1 MCRLICETE
10 NIIQSQLED
19 IKLVHRVNISMN
31 EIWNDFKEYG
41 NGMDLPVGAVGGVTL
56 EKFTLVC
63 TIQRKDNNTFV
74 LTEVKKYDLEYESIQ
89 KYLVAYVCC
98 DYCLDLGGKGDT
110 AYLCQ
115 TQAFN
120 ELKESIDEQLKSY
133 NLFIQLEP
141 HSGYVLKVVKQNPFY
156 FTHIGINTS
165 SQKVQECIKGCT
177 NQYNLAEYLKK
188 NYLKNLI

>member
-1 MCRLICETE
+1 MYQLIYE
-10 NIIQSQLED
+10 NIIQSQLEEIELD
-19 IKLVHRVNISMN
+19 YQVNISMN
-31 EIWNDFKEYG
+31 EIWGDFQNSG

-56 EKFTLVC
+56 KKFPLVC

-74 LTEVKKYDLEYESIQ
+74 LTEVKKYYWEYKSIH

-98 DYCLDLGGKGDT
+98 DYGLDLGDKGDT

-120 ELKESIDEQLKSY
+120 ELKESINEQLKSY

-141 HSGYVLKVVKQNPFY
+141 HSSYVLKVAKRNPFY

-165 SQKVQECIKGCT
+165 SQNVQECIKGCT